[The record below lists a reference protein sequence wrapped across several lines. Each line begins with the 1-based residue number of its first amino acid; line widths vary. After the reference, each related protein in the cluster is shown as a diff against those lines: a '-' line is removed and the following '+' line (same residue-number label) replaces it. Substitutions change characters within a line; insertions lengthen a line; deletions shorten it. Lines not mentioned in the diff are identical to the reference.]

1 MLAQTA
7 QAETQPDLALLDIW
21 SWSLD
26 QSDDEIARLSTLL
39 STDEVIR
46 AARFIKE
53 RDAMR
58 YVAGRGRLRLILGD
72 YLGIAPRKLTF
83 AYNDFGKPYLTSA
96 SRADLHFNLSHSADR
111 AVLAISDRFPLGIDI
126 EQARPMEEDIAG
138 HFFSPKE
145 CAILRAMP
153 QHLYIPGFYRCW
165 TRKEAFVKAHGA
177 GLSLALDAFDVP
189 LGSET
194 TLRLERLDDTIG
206 TPDDW
211 SLLDLAVPE
220 GFFGAV
226 AALTSGTPVGLRYRS

>member
-1 MLAQTA
+1 MAVQMARTE
-7 QAETQPDLALLDIW
+7 AEPDAALVDIW

-26 QSDDEIARLSTLL
+26 LPDDEIARLATLL
-39 STDEVIR
+39 STDEAIR
-46 AARFIKE
+46 AARFVKE
-53 RDAMR
+53 RDALR
-58 YVAGRGRLRLILGD
+58 YVAGRGQLRLILGD
-72 YLGIAPRKLTF
+72 YLGIAPRRLTF

-96 SRADLHFNLSHSADR
+96 SRTDLHFNLSHSADR

-126 EQARPMEEDIAG
+126 EQARPMEEDVAG

-145 CAILRAMP
+145 CAVLRAMP

-189 LGSET
+189 LGNDT
-194 TLRLERLDDTIG
+194 ALKLERLDDTIG

-211 SLLDLAVPE
+211 SLLDLDVPE

-226 AALTSGTPVGLRYRS
+226 AALTVGTPVELRYRF